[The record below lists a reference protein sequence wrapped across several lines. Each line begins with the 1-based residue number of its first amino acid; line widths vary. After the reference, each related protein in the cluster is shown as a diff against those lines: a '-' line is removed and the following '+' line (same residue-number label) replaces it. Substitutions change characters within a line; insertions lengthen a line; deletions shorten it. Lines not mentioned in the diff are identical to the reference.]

1 MAFAKTALLAAQV
14 VLVNS
19 LWVRSQSQQS
29 QTFRAQDLP
38 ECSGVVRA
46 GEAKC
51 DELGADNCKG
61 YTLIAPGMFASC
73 GVVGPNCLTTGPM
86 CKEVVRWFLGSNGQ
100 TCNGICK
107 AKGFTACNKEKMA
120 SLDTAEK
127 MDTAEKQ
134 PGTLA
139 NWFQVIVPTQARR
152 FLQGEQMTAIIG
164 VRVLQQAV

>member
-1 MAFAKTALLAAQV
+1 MSPAL
-14 VLVNS
+14 
-19 LWVRSQSQQS
+19 
-29 QTFRAQDLP
+29 
-38 ECSGVVRA
+38 G

-127 MDTAEKQ
+127 MDTAAKAAGYTCKLVSGHRSYAGTPFSTGRADDCYYWS
-134 PGTLA
+134 PGVAASSVNCDA
-139 NWFQVIVPTQARR
+139 NEYGGHRP
-152 FLQGEQMTAIIG
+152 LCYCD
-164 VRVLQQAV
+164 